1 MKVKTKETKT
11 NKRKETK
18 LDNIIC
24 VGIGENEEESKKL
37 KEAAE
42 KKINDWLEM
51 YKRGDVP
58 ETDEELYKLIDESK

>member
-1 MKVKTKETKT
+1 
-11 NKRKETK
+11 